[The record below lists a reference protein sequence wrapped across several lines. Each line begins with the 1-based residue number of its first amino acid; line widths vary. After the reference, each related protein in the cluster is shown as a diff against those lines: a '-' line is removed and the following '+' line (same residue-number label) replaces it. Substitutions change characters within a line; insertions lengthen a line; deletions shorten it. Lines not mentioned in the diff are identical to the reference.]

1 MSVFQL
7 FGGVIIGIGVWAFVE
22 KNKYYQK
29 DISTVYDVVFDL
41 SIIFLII
48 GSIIFI
54 LGYAGCIG
62 ALRENVC
69 LLKIVSI
76 YIYLVWHSTSWLI
89 EKLSF
94 GGRGYCYI
102 GWGAFLM
109 DIYRATFLYFNF
121 SVNMPTFKTQLSN
134 DA

>member
-1 MSVFQL
+1 M
-7 FGGVIIGIGVWAFVE
+7 WAFVE
-22 KNKYYQK
+22 KNRYYQK

-76 YIYLVWHSTSWLI
+76 FIYLVRYSTSWWIVQVI
-89 EKLSF
+89 EKSSYNVFDVKLLQEAILF
-94 GGRGYCYI
+94 HI
-102 GWGAFLM
+102 
-109 DIYRATFLYFNF
+109 
-121 SVNMPTFKTQLSN
+121 V
-134 DA
+134 

>member
-1 MSVFQL
+1 M
-7 FGGVIIGIGVWAFVE
+7 WAFVE
-22 KNKYYQK
+22 KNRYYQK

-76 YIYLVWHSTSWLI
+76 FIYLVWDSTSWWIVQVI
-89 EKLSF
+89 EKSSYYVFDVKLLQEAILF
-94 GGRGYCYI
+94 HI
-102 GWGAFLM
+102 
-109 DIYRATFLYFNF
+109 
-121 SVNMPTFKTQLSN
+121 V
-134 DA
+134 

>member
-1 MSVFQL
+1 M
-7 FGGVIIGIGVWAFVE
+7 WAFVE
-22 KNKYYQK
+22 KNRYYQK

-69 LLKIVSI
+69 LLKIVSTGI
-76 YIYLVWHSTSWLI
+76 FIYLVRYSTSWWIVQVI
-89 EKLSF
+89 EKSSYNVFDVKLLQEAILF
-94 GGRGYCYI
+94 HI
-102 GWGAFLM
+102 
-109 DIYRATFLYFNF
+109 
-121 SVNMPTFKTQLSN
+121 V
-134 DA
+134 